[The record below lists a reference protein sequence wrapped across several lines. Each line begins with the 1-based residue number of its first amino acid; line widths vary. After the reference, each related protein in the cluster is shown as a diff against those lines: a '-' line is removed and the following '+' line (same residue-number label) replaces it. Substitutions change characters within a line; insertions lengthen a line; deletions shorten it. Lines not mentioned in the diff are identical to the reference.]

1 MTAQITDA
9 LLETVMRHIRE
20 NPRKTSA
27 SSLPGSS
34 ELNLLAIRELRRRG
48 LITGTFLDDPTR
60 PGDAQ
65 GRFLYD
71 AARLEP
77 A

>member
-1 MTAQITDA
+1 MTAQLTDA
-9 LLETVMRHIRE
+9 LLETVMQHIRE

-27 SSLPGSS
+27 GSLPGSTD
-34 ELNLLAIRELRRRG
+34 LNLLAIRELRNRG
-48 LITGTFLDDPTR
+48 LITGTFLPDPSR
-60 PGDAQ
+60 RGDAQ
-65 GRFLYD
+65 GPFLYD

>member
-9 LLETVMRHIRE
+9 LLETVMQHIRE

-27 SSLPGSS
+27 GSLPGDTD
-34 ELNLLAIRELRRRG
+34 LNLLAVRELRRRG
-48 LITGTFLDDPTR
+48 LITGVFLDDPTR
-60 PGDAQ
+60 AGDQ
-65 GRFLYD
+65 SGRFLAD